1 MYTAI
6 VQKEGDW
13 WIGFIRDVPG
23 VNCQEKTRDELIDS
37 LRMALKDILDYNRE
51 QLASIVT
58 NPNYQE
64 VSIQL

>member
-37 LRMALKDILDYNRE
+37 LRLALKDVLDYNRE